1 MHTQCTVLNRNLGHW
16 HALQA
21 AKTKG
26 REELKQRE
34 LEVMIRNRA
43 SDTESHLAPQA
54 AGLCQLM
61 LMMQKYALSMAG
73 LQAKMGRIAADQV
86 AWKRNQAGWVTWA
99 TTAASSCHP
108 VRTSYSPNPPDCHD
122 TNENI

>member
-43 SDTESHLAPQA
+43 PDTESHLAPQA

-61 LMMQKYALSMAG
+61 LMMQKYASSMAG

-86 AWKRNQAGWVTWA
+86 AWKRNQASWVTWA
-99 TTAASSCHP
+99 ATAERLSKFLSPSENELLSKSS
-108 VRTSYSPNPPDCHD
+108 
-122 TNENI
+122 